1 MLQALSIKNIIVSEI
16 KRVNN
21 IKTKKKGKKKRKI
34 LQRRSKTADQ
44 EVSEEGKTKSNN
56 SIIDAL

>member
-21 IKTKKKGKKKRKI
+21 IKTKEKKKEKEKENI
-34 LQRRSKTADQ
+34 T
-44 EVSEEGKTKSNN
+44 KTK
-56 SIIDAL
+56 